1 MSTFHT
7 YLGLAVAALFLL
19 LFLWATVAW
28 IRNRHPA
35 PAFWNTLTI
44 TQVGLAI
51 LAVTGIAV
59 FAFGGRQPW
68 LHYAYGGFPILI
80 VIFAHRISGR
90 FEGLEWA
97 VFGIAG
103 LVNFGLLTR
112 GFMTGLGM

>member
-1 MSTFHT
+1 MATFHT
-7 YLGLAVAALFLL
+7 YLGLATAALFLL
-19 LFLWATVAW
+19 LFLWAVVAW

-35 PAFWNTLTI
+35 SAFWNTLMI
-44 TQVGLAI
+44 AQVGLGV
-51 LAVTGIAV
+51 LAVTGIV
-59 FAFGGRQPW
+59 LFALESRQPW
-68 LHYAYGGFPILI
+68 LHYAYGGFPILL
-80 VIFAHRISGR
+80 VIFAHRISAR